1 MADSITQPPVRVPP
15 WTTEVVER
23 PAHVAA
29 TASAGGAHAVRPAG
43 GPTDVPFE
51 ALSHRMLVRKRRA
64 RPARGW
70 RRAAY
75 TLTDGW
81 FNPGPSS
88 REAAQRQQIVRIRAP
103 LGGWHTVTVVSA
115 KGGTGKTTVSA
126 LLGLVLAEH
135 RGDRVIALDANPDVG
150 TLGDRVLGH
159 RPTQTVRDLI
169 THIGAVQSLTDVT
182 RFTDLAG
189 RLHVLASEHD
199 PAMTNIFNRDE
210 YHQVTDIL
218 KRFYNIIITDSG
230 PGLLHC
236 AMSAALAG
244 TRTLVVVGSPTVDGA
259 SQAKTTLDWLSAHGQ
274 GELAA
279 NAVVVLSC
287 DRWSPEVDQHAVR
300 RHFASRC
307 RAVVEIPADPHL
319 ATGGHIQLDE
329 LRPPTLDAVLALGAH
344 VADQFRW
351 SHAQQSP
358 ARTSPDVVDGST

>member
-1 MADSITQPPVRVPP
+1 MG
-15 WTTEVVER
+15 E
-23 PAHVAA
+23 PA
-29 TASAGGAHAVRPAG
+29 
-43 GPTDVPFE
+43 DVPFE

-75 TLTDGW
+75 TLTDSW
-81 FNPGPSS
+81 YNPGQSAS
-88 REAAQRQQIVRIRAP
+88 EAAHRQQIVRIRAP

-135 RGDRVIALDANPDVG
+135 RGDRVIALDADPDVG

-159 RPTQTVRDLI
+159 RPTLTVRDLI
-169 THIGAVQSLTDVT
+169 THIGAVQSLTDVA
-182 RFTDLAG
+182 RFTDLVG
-189 RLHVLASEHD
+189 RLQVLASEHD
-199 PAMTNIFNRDE
+199 PAMTNAFNRDE
-210 YHQVTDIL
+210 YDQVTDIL

-230 PGLLHC
+230 PGLLHS
-236 AMSAALAG
+236 AMGAALAG

-259 SQAKTTLDWLSAHGQ
+259 SRAKTTLDWLSAHGH

-279 NAVVVLSC
+279 NAVVALSC

-300 RHFASRC
+300 THFASRC

-329 LRPPTLDAVLALGAH
+329 LRPSTRDAVLALGAH

-351 SHAQQSP
+351 SHALQSP
-358 ARTSPDVVDGST
+358 TRTSPDVEGST